1 MYNQA
6 TTKKN
11 LFTTSVLVKISI
23 LSVISYLIMFIEFP
37 IVFAPGFLKLDFSD
51 IPAII
56 GGFAL
61 GPVAGLFI
69 ELIKN
74 LLHFVTKSSTGGVG
88 EIANFLIGGA
98 FVFISSGIYHLGKNK
113 KNAIIGCLIGTI
125 GMSIVGALANYYLL
139 IPFYANMFPIDAIV
153 QMGTVVNKNI
163 VDVKSLVYYGVIPFN
178 IFKGIVMSVVTA
190 ILYKKVSC
198 IIK

>member
-37 IVFAPGFLKLDFSD
+37 IIFAPGFLKLDFSD

-61 GPVAGLFI
+61 GPVAGIFI

-74 LLHFVTKSSTGGVG
+74 LLHFVTKSDTGGVG

-125 GMSIVGALANYYLL
+125 GMSIVGALANQYLL

-153 QMGTVVNKNI
+153 QMGTIVNKNI
-163 VDVKSLVYYGVIPFN
+163 VDVKSLIYYGVVPFN
-178 IFKGIVMSVVTA
+178 IFKGIVISGATA

>member
-61 GPVAGLFI
+61 GPVAGIFI

-98 FVFISSGIYHLGKNK
+98 FVFISSGIYHIKKNK
-113 KNAIIGCLIGTI
+113 RNAIIGCLVGTVV
-125 GMSIVGALANYYLL
+125 MSIVGALANYYIL

-163 VDVKSLVYYGVIPFN
+163 VDVKTLIYYGVVPFN

-198 IIK
+198 ILK

>member
-37 IVFAPGFLKLDFSD
+37 IIFAPGFLKLDFSD

-61 GPVAGLFI
+61 GPVAGIFI

-74 LLHFVTKSSTGGVG
+74 LLHFVTKSDTGGVG

-98 FVFISSGIYHLGKNK
+98 FVFISSGIYNLGKNK
-113 KNAIIGCLIGTI
+113 RNAIIGCLIGTI
-125 GMSIVGALANYYLL
+125 GMSIVGALANQYLL

-163 VDVKSLVYYGVIPFN
+163 VDVKSLIYYGVVPFN
-178 IFKGIVMSVVTA
+178 IFKGIVMSVATA

>member
-11 LFTTSVLVKISI
+11 LFTTPVLVKIAI

-51 IPAII
+51 MPAII

-74 LLHFVTKSSTGGVG
+74 LLHFVTKTDTGGVG

-98 FVFISSGIYHLGKNK
+98 FVFISSGIYHLRKTK
-113 KNAIIGCLIGTI
+113 KNAIIGCLIATI
-125 GMSIVGALANYYLL
+125 GMSIVGALANQYLL

-163 VDVKSLVYYGVIPFN
+163 VDVKTLIYYGVVPFN
-178 IFKGIVMSVVTA
+178 IFKGIVMSVATA
-190 ILYKKVSC
+190 VLYKKVSC

>member
-11 LFTTSVLVKISI
+11 LFTTPVLVKISI

-61 GPVAGLFI
+61 GPVAGIFI

-74 LLHFVTKSSTGGVG
+74 ILHFVTKSSTGGIG

-125 GMSIVGALANYYLL
+125 GMSIVGALANLYLL

-163 VDVKSLVYYGVIPFN
+163 VDIKTLVYYGVVPFN
-178 IFKGIVMSVVTA
+178 IFKGIVMSVATA
-190 ILYKKVSC
+190 VLYKKVSC
-198 IIK
+198 ILK